1 MSDAESAPLD
11 KDASRRRNRR
21 RRGAKGTPQA
31 SARAETRGGKNSGGA
46 SRRSSGRGRERATN
60 GGDGPVFAAID
71 LGTNNC
77 RLLIAR
83 PNSKTPHQP
92 FTVIDAFSRIVRLGE
107 GLGQTGVLSEDAME
121 RTVAALNICAGK
133 ITKQKAGRVDAVA
146 TEACRQA
153 ANYGEFVERVERATG
168 VKLRLIS
175 GQEEAAIGLAGCAS
189 LLDSST
195 PRALVF
201 DIGGGSTEVSWIDTT
216 TERPRVLASR
226 SVPLG
231 VVTLAEK
238 HGDGLELSDDDFETI
253 ARNTRRAFKQ
263 FSKRHGIVDAIKR
276 GEVQMVGTSGTI
288 TTVAGLHLN
297 LPSYDRSKVDGM
309 RLTVRDV
316 QAVIGDLRTRDN
328 DSRAML
334 GCIGRGRSDLVLPGC
349 AVLDGLTTLW
359 SVPTL
364 SVADRGLREG
374 MLLRMMQGKMPGKRR
389 RPRRR
394 PRRGK
399 PDNGP
404 ENSPKNSTEN
414 STGAHGS
421 EPTSAA
427 PPTPVQSLAQGD

>member
-1 MSDAESAPLD
+1 MSDAQSAPLD
-11 KDASRRRNRR
+11 KDASSRRNRR
-21 RRGAKGTPQA
+21 RRGAKGKPRA
-31 SARAETRGGKNSGGA
+31 SAHPGSRPGKTKGDAAAASTPPGKSRNASGGG
-46 SRRSSGRGRERATN
+46 S
-60 GGDGPVFAAID
+60 VFAAID

-83 PNSKTPHQP
+83 PHAKAKAQP
-92 FTVIDAFSRIVRLGE
+92 FTVVDAFSRIVRLGE
-107 GLGQTGVLSEDAME
+107 GLGQTGMLSDDAMD

-133 ITKQKAGRVDAVA
+133 IRKQRATRVDAVA

-153 ANYGEFVERVERATG
+153 TNYPEFVERVERDTG
-168 VKLRLIS
+168 LKLRLIS

-189 LLDSST
+189 LLNDST

-216 TERPRVLASR
+216 ADRPRVVASR

-231 VVTLAEK
+231 VVTLSEK
-238 HGDGLELSDDDFETI
+238 YGDGLELADEHFEAI
-253 ARNTRRAFKQ
+253 VRNTRRAFKQ
-263 FSKRHGIVDAIKR
+263 FSKRHGIVDAIER

-309 RLTVRDV
+309 QMTVKEA
-316 QAVIGDLRTRDN
+316 QAVIRDLRSRDN

-349 AVLDGLTTLW
+349 AVLEGLTTLW

-364 SVADRGLREG
+364 FVADRGLREG

-394 PRRGK
+394 SRNKDTG
-399 PDNGP
+399 
-404 ENSPKNSTEN
+404 STTAETPAPT
-414 STGAHGS
+414 TGQAS
-421 EPTSAA
+421 K
-427 PPTPVQSLAQGD
+427 D

>member
-1 MSDAESAPLD
+1 MSIAQSAPLD
-11 KDASRRRNRR
+11 KDTPSRRNRR
-21 RRGAKGTPQA
+21 RRGAKGKPRTPA
-31 SARAETRGGKNSGGA
+31 NAGTRAGNNGGSPAERPK
-46 SRRSSGRGRERATN
+46 GRGRGRPN
-60 GGDGPVFAAID
+60 HQSGPVYAAID

-83 PNSKTPHQP
+83 PASKAQPQP
-92 FTVIDAFSRIVRLGE
+92 FTVVDAFSRIVRLGE
-107 GLGQTGVLSEDAME
+107 GLGQTGALSIDAMD

-133 ITKQKAGRVDAVA
+133 IRKQGASRVDAVA

-153 ANYGEFVERVERATG
+153 DNYQEFVERVETATG
-168 VKLRLIS
+168 LKLRLIS

-189 LLDSST
+189 LLNQTT

-238 HGDGLELSDDDFETI
+238 FGNGMELADAHYETI
-253 ARNTRRAFKQ
+253 VRDTRRAFKQ
-263 FSKRHGIVDAIKR
+263 FSKRHGIADAVGR
-276 GEVQMVGTSGTI
+276 GDVQMVGTSGTI

-297 LPSYDRSKVDGM
+297 LPTYDRSKVDGM
-309 RLTVRDV
+309 SLTVEEARS
-316 QAVIGDLRTRDN
+316 VISDLRARDN

-394 PRRGK
+394 PRR
-399 PDNGP
+399 NGNAA
-404 ENSPKNSTEN
+404 E
-414 STGAHGS
+414 AAQ
-421 EPTSAA
+421 PTKA
-427 PPTPVQSLAQGD
+427 D

>member
-1 MSDAESAPLD
+1 MSDAQSAPLD
-11 KDASRRRNRR
+11 KDASSRRNRR
-21 RRGAKGTPQA
+21 RRGAKGKPQA
-31 SARAETRGGKNSGGA
+31 SAHAGQRPGKNGTSAPAASATRKGPPRAE
-46 SRRSSGRGRERATN
+46 N
-60 GGDGPVFAAID
+60 GSGPVFAAID

-83 PNSKTPHQP
+83 PNGKAQTQP
-92 FTVIDAFSRIVRLGE
+92 FTVVDAFSRIVRLGE
-107 GLGQTGVLSEDAME
+107 GLGQTGKLSDEAMD

-133 ITKQKAGRVDAVA
+133 IRKQKAGRIDAVA

-153 ANYGEFVERVERATG
+153 TNYPEFVTRVERATG

-189 LLDSST
+189 LLDAST

-216 TERPRVLASR
+216 SDRPRVLASR

-238 HGDGLELSDDDFETI
+238 YGNGLELSEGDFDEI
-253 ARNTRRAFKQ
+253 VRNTRRAFKQ
-263 FSKRHGIVDAIKR
+263 FSKRHGIVDAVNR

-309 RLTVRDV
+309 RLTVREAR
-316 QAVIGDLRTRDN
+316 AVIQDLRARDN

-359 SVPTL
+359 AVPTL

-394 PRRGK
+394 PRRSK
-399 PDNGP
+399 AD
-404 ENSPKNSTEN
+404 
-414 STGAHGS
+414 GANAPGN
-421 EPTSAA
+421 ETVQPT
-427 PPTPVQSLAQGD
+427 AQDPNN

>member
-1 MSDAESAPLD
+1 MSDAQSAPLD
-11 KDASRRRNRR
+11 KDAPSRRNRR
-21 RRGAKGTPQA
+21 RRGAKGNPRA
-31 SARAETRGGKNSGGA
+31 SAHAGTRPRKIKGDAPSASVTKGRARGHGNNGA
-46 SRRSSGRGRERATN
+46 
-60 GGDGPVFAAID
+60 VYAAID

-83 PNSKTPHQP
+83 PNAKAQTQP
-92 FTVIDAFSRIVRLGE
+92 FTVVDAFSRIVRLGE
-107 GLGQTGVLSEDAME
+107 GLGQTGVLSEEAMN

-133 ITKQKAGRVDAVA
+133 IRKQRAVRVDAVA

-153 ANYGEFVERVERATG
+153 ANYAEFVERVERDTG

-189 LLDSST
+189 LLNTST

-238 HGDGLELSDDDFETI
+238 YGDGLELSDDNFDTI
-253 ARNTRRAFKQ
+253 VRNTRRSFKQ
-263 FSKRHGIVDAIKR
+263 FSKRHGIVDAVGR

-309 RLTVRDV
+309 RLTVKDAK
-316 QAVIGDLRTRDN
+316 AVIGDLRVRDN

-349 AVLDGLTTLW
+349 AILDGLTSLW

-394 PRRGK
+394 PRRK
-399 PDNGP
+399 
-404 ENSPKNSTEN
+404 
-414 STGAHGS
+414 GADTAQAQ
-421 EPTSAA
+421 PQTQAA
-427 PPTPVQSLAQGD
+427 QD

>member
-1 MSDAESAPLD
+1 MSNAQSAPLD
-11 KDASRRRNRR
+11 KATPSRRNRR
-21 RRGAKGTPQA
+21 RGGAKGNPQA
-31 SARAETRGGKNSGGA
+31 SAHAGTRPGKSNAGA
-46 SRRSSGRGRERATN
+46 PGKVAPKRRPRSEGHG
-60 GGDGPVFAAID
+60 GPVFAAID

-83 PNSKTPHQP
+83 PNGKGQAQP
-92 FTVIDAFSRIVRLGE
+92 FTVVDAFSRIVRLGE
-107 GLGQTGVLSEDAME
+107 GLGQTGVLSEEAMD

-133 ITKQKAGRVDAVA
+133 IRKQKAARVDAVA

-153 ANYGEFVERVERATG
+153 ANYNEFVERVARDTG
-168 VKLRLIS
+168 IKLRLIS

-189 LLDSST
+189 LLNNSS

-216 TERPRVLASR
+216 SERPRVLASR

-231 VVTLAEK
+231 VVILAEK
-238 HGDGLELSDDDFETI
+238 YGDGLELSEENFEAI
-253 ARNTRRAFKQ
+253 VRSTRRAFKQ
-263 FSKRHGIVDAIKR
+263 FSKRHGIADAVER

-297 LPSYDRSKVDGM
+297 LSSYDRSRVDGM
-309 RLTVRDV
+309 SLRVAEA
-316 QAVIGDLRTRDN
+316 QAVIRDLRARDN
-328 DSRAML
+328 ESRAML

-349 AVLDGLTTLW
+349 AVLDGLTKLW

-394 PRRGK
+394 PRQR
-399 PDNGP
+399 NG
-404 ENSPKNSTEN
+404 EAASAAAIATNSPSPKAE
-414 STGAHGS
+414 A
-421 EPTSAA
+421 
-427 PPTPVQSLAQGD
+427 L